1 MTVLVG
7 VRCTDGIVIGA
18 DSAAT
23 SAAGQQPVVSYP
35 LADKINIV
43 GNRIIHA
50 STGMVGLG
58 QRVGEIIK
66 DAHDNKKHFQKS
78 CMDCCK
84 EITRAVIT
92 DFKSTNVLFHNQLGY
107 GFGTLV
113 AGPFGSSHELVE
125 FAPMDYQP
133 EIKRDKLFFVSMG
146 SGQTLADPFLAF
158 VARVLWHNELPT
170 TDRAMFGVLW
180 VLSHTVAYAPGGI
193 GEPLSLAVLRKV
205 SGKWQA
211 RKLDEEELQEPKQHI
226 AEIEKRL
233 GSYPEKMLEEAAASA
248 PPTPP
253 VEPSE

>member
-1 MTVLVG
+1 VTVLVG

-43 GNRIIHA
+43 GDRIIYA

-58 QRVGEIIK
+58 QRVGEIIQ
-66 DAHDNKKHFQKS
+66 DAHDNKKHFQKP

-84 EITRAVIT
+84 EIARAVIT
-92 DFKSTNVLFHNQLGY
+92 DFKSTNVLFHNQNGY

-125 FAPMDYQP
+125 FSPMDFQP

-146 SGQTLADPFLAF
+146 SGQMLADPFLAF
-158 VARVLWHNELPT
+158 VARVLWQNEAPT
-170 TDRAMFGVLW
+170 TERAMFGVLW

-193 GEPLSLAVLRKV
+193 GAPLSVAVLRRV

-211 RKLDEEELQEPKQHI
+211 RKLDDIELQEQEQHI
-226 AEIEKRL
+226 AEIEKRI
-233 GSYPEKMLEEAAASA
+233 GGYPERLLEEAAYST

-253 VEPSE
+253 AVQ